1 MKIKLIITALFFI
14 NTLSAQKIYFPK
26 KTASDSVIL
35 EKRITDIAAKILE
48 KYKNSKSPDSLEI
61 LYKLEILA
69 GNYKKSLA
77 TIHNY
82 REAYADKRSACIK
95 GVAFE
100 LYAQAKDIE
109 KKEHIIFS
117 KALDKAFNLIY
128 PDLPEKYSF
137 RIADYFEENISDKK
151 SKFQKLLQSSKKT
164 DSISVSFAQNLCI
177 NYLNYKTFSTIQ
189 SQIAKSL
196 YLRDKEKFTVETF
209 NLKTK
214 SGGTVTITITK
225 RKGNEQSLPVIL
237 TNNIYAG
244 AYDNALGKRAVA
256 YNYIGV
262 VVNTRGKR
270 NSNDEIEP
278 FEHESED
285 LYDAIDWIS
294 KQLWCNGKIG
304 MIGGSYLGFSQ
315 WAAVKK
321 IHPAL
326 KTIVPQVAVGIGIDY
341 PKSNNVFSTYMLQWI
356 SYVTNNKFTDESD
369 FNNFTKWDSINTAW
383 YKSGKSFRTLDSFNG
398 KSSKIFQRW
407 LDHPN
412 YDEYWKKMIP
422 YSTDFSKINIPIL
435 TTTGYYDADQLGALY
450 YLKEHYKYKSNPNH
464 YLVIGPYDHG
474 GGQNYAT
481 NILYGYKIDEVA
493 RININDLAFS
503 WFDYI
508 LKDGKK
514 PELLKDKINF
524 QVMDT
529 NQWYHASTIE
539 KTHNSNLI
547 LYFRKDAKSNKLA
560 KEKPKAIDFT
570 TQTIDFKNRKEE
582 DVYFKT
588 GIDSVRINNAVVYQT
603 EILDK
608 DLIISGAFTAQLK
621 ASINKK
627 DIDITIKLIQIEP
640 NKTVFYLSD
649 YLGRASYAKN
659 KEKRQLLHPN
669 EIEIIPISNS
679 TFVSKKIQKG
689 SKLMV
694 VLGIN
699 KDSNYQINYG
709 TGKDVSEETIADA
722 KEPLEIKWYNDSYIE
737 IPTTEQSSE
746 NRN

>member
-1 MKIKLIITALFFI
+1 MKIKLIITALLFI
-14 NTLSAQKIYFPK
+14 NTLSAQKIHFPK
-26 KTASDSVIL
+26 IAASDSVIL

-48 KYKNSKSPDSLEI
+48 KYKNSKTPDSLETS
-61 LYKLEILA
+61 YKLKILA
-69 GNYKKSLA
+69 GNYKESLA

-82 REAYADKRSACIK
+82 REAYADKKSACIK

-100 LYAQAKDIE
+100 FYAQAKEIE

-128 PDLPEKYSF
+128 PGLPEKYSF
-137 RIADYFEENISDKK
+137 RISDYFEENISDKK

-225 RKGNEQSLPVIL
+225 RRGNEQSLPVIL

-285 LYDAIDWIS
+285 LYDVIDWIS
-294 KQLWCNGKIG
+294 KQSWCNGKVG

-321 IHPAL
+321 LHPAL

-356 SYVTNNKFTDESD
+356 SYVTNNKFTDELDLS
-369 FNNFTKWDSINTAW
+369 NYTKWDSINTAW

-407 LDHPN
+407 LDHPD
-412 YDEYWKKMIP
+412 YDEYWKQMIP

-450 YLKEHYKYKSNPNH
+450 YFKEHYKYNSNPNH

-481 NILYGYKIDEVA
+481 NILYGYKLDEVA

-529 NQWYHASTIE
+529 NQWYHASTID
-539 KTHNSNLI
+539 KTHNNNLI
-547 LYFRKDAKSNKLA
+547 LYFKKDAKSNKLT
-560 KEKPKAIDFT
+560 KEKPEAIDFT

-582 DVYFKT
+582 DIYFKT
-588 GIDSVRINNAVVYQT
+588 GKDSVRINNAVVYQT

-627 DIDITIKLIQIEP
+627 DADITIKLIQIEP
-640 NKTVFYLSD
+640 DKTVFYLSD

-659 KEKRQLLHPN
+659 KEKRQLLRPN

-679 TFVSKKIQKG
+679 TFVSKKIPKG
-689 SKLMV
+689 SKLMA

-737 IPTTEQSSE
+737 IPVMEQSSE
-746 NRN
+746 NSN

>member
-26 KTASDSVIL
+26 ITASDSVIL
-35 EKRITDIAAKILE
+35 EKRIRDIAAKILE
-48 KYKNSKSPDSLEI
+48 KYKKSKSPDSLETS
-61 LYKLEILA
+61 YKLKILA
-69 GNYKKSLA
+69 ENYKESLA

-82 REAYADKRSACIK
+82 REAYADKKSACTK
-95 GVAFE
+95 GLAFE
-100 LYAQAKDIE
+100 FYAQAKEIE

-128 PDLPEKYSF
+128 PGLPEKYSF

-151 SKFQKLLQSSKKT
+151 NKFQKLLQSSKKT
-164 DSISVSFAQNLCI
+164 DSISFNFAQNLCI

-196 YLRDKEKFTVETF
+196 YLKDKEKFTVETF

-214 SGGTVTITITK
+214 SGGIVTITITK
-225 RKGNEQSLPVIL
+225 RKGDKKSLPAIL

-285 LYDAIDWIS
+285 LYDVIDWIS
-294 KQLWCNGKIG
+294 KQSWCNGKVG

-315 WAAVKK
+315 WAAIKK
-321 IHPAL
+321 LHPAL

-356 SYVTNNKFTDESD
+356 SYVTNNKFTDELD
-369 FNNFTKWDSINTAW
+369 FNNYTKWDSINTAW

-407 LDHPN
+407 LDHPD

-450 YLKEHYKYKSNPNH
+450 YFKEHYKYNSNPNH

-481 NILYGYKIDEVA
+481 NILYGYKLDKVA

-508 LKDGKK
+508 LKDDKK

-529 NQWYHASTIE
+529 NLWYHVSTIE
-539 KTHNSNLI
+539 KTHNNNLI
-547 LYFRKDAKSNKLA
+547 LYFNKDANSNKLA

-570 TQTIDFKNRKEE
+570 TQIIDFKNRKEE
-582 DVYFKT
+582 DIYFKT
-588 GIDSVRINNAVVYQT
+588 GKDSVRINNAVVYQT

-627 DIDITIKLIQIEP
+627 DADITIKLIQIEP
-640 NKTVFYLSD
+640 DKTVFYLCD
-649 YLGRASYAKN
+649 YLGRASYAEN
-659 KEKRQLLHPN
+659 KEKRQLLRPS

-679 TFVSKKIQKG
+679 TFVSKKIPKG

-737 IPTTEQSSE
+737 IPVMEQSSQ
-746 NRN
+746 NSN